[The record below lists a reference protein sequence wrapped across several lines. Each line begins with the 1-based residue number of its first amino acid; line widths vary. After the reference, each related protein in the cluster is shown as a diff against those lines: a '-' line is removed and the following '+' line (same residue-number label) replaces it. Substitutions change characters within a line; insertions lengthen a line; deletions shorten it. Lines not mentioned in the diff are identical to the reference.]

1 MFRLVEKRRW
11 FFLLSALIIIPGL
24 IAMIYSLATTG
35 LPFKLAIDFTGG
47 SIWELSFP
55 QAVQQADV
63 RALFVETGPTLGADF
78 SDTLVTTLGDDK
90 SVQVRLK
97 SIDETQRLA
106 LMAALK
112 EKFGAGVVEQQF
124 SAVGPA
130 IGQEVTQAAVLA
142 VIAAALAIL
151 VFLIVAFRKVPHPF
165 RYGVSAVVAMLHDIL
180 VTVGIFSICSLL
192 FGWEA
197 DALFLTAVLT
207 VIGFSV
213 QDTIVVFDRIRE
225 NTPKYRGEPFGQIA
239 NRSLAET
246 LHRSLA
252 TQLNSLFVMA
262 ALLLFG
268 GATIKQFIAVMF
280 YGLISGTYSSLF
292 NAVPILVGWEERDLL
307 GLKKAQAQ
315 AA

>member
-55 QAVQQADV
+55 QAVQPADV
-63 RALFVETGPTLGADF
+63 RALFVETGPAVGADF
-78 SDTLVTTLGDDK
+78 SDTLVTTLGGGT

-97 SIDETQRLA
+97 SIDETQRLQ
-106 LMAALK
+106 LMAAMK
-112 EKFGAGVVEQQF
+112 EKYGDVVEQQF

-151 VFLIVAFRKVPHPF
+151 FFLIIAFRKVPHPF

-225 NTPKYRGEPFGQIA
+225 NTPKYRGEPFSVIA

-246 LHRSLA
+246 VHRSLA
-252 TQLNSLFVMA
+252 TQLNALFVMA

>member
-55 QAVQQADV
+55 QAVQPADV
-63 RALFVETGPTLGADF
+63 RTLFVETGPTVGADF
-78 SDTLVTTLGDDK
+78 SDTLVTTLGGGT

-97 SIDETQRLA
+97 SIDETQRLQ
-106 LMAALK
+106 LMAAMK
-112 EKFGAGVVEQQF
+112 EKYGDVVEQQF

-142 VIAAALAIL
+142 VIAASLAIL
-151 VFLIVAFRKVPHPF
+151 FFLIIAFRKVPHPF

-180 VTVGIFSICSLL
+180 VTIGIFSICSLL

-225 NTPKYRGEPFGQIA
+225 NTPKYRGEPFSVIA

-246 LHRSLA
+246 VHRSLA
-252 TQLNSLFVMA
+252 TQLNALFVMA

>member
-55 QAVQQADV
+55 QAVQPADV
-63 RALFVETGPTLGADF
+63 RTLFVETGPTVGADF
-78 SDTLVTTLGDDK
+78 SDTLVTTLGGGT

-97 SIDETQRLA
+97 SIDETQRLQ
-106 LMAALK
+106 LMAAMK
-112 EKFGAGVVEQQF
+112 EKYGDVVEQQF

-151 VFLIVAFRKVPHPF
+151 FFLIIAFRKVPHPF

-180 VTVGIFSICSLL
+180 VTIGIFSLCSLL

-225 NTPKYRGEPFGQIA
+225 NTPKYRGEPFSVIA

-246 LHRSLA
+246 VHRSLA
-252 TQLNSLFVMA
+252 TQLNALFIMA